1 MSAMKVMRFVAG
13 AAGVLLVAGAAG
25 PGAAAVT
32 TEDSGDVQATVRK
45 TVLQTGSA
53 TGEIATSRMYTQI
66 SAVGNGTKTVVVPV
80 GTTSNR
86 NLNEFGAFPMEGES
100 MVVDLS
106 VSDGVG
112 VEERTLTDA
121 DIAPMEVSVKVMLD
135 GVEVAPADLVG
146 KSGVVDVEYTVRNTT
161 AKTGPVTYTD
171 VEGKEIT
178 EDIET
183 ADPFAGSLDVILPQ
197 GFNEVTAPGATIAGN
212 GQNETQLGYTF
223 VLFPPLGSAEVKVGY
238 QSRVTNGQMP
248 AAEFAFLPIV
258 PFDNSTIAGTTEAYK
273 GGASTGAAIFG
284 AGQQIGDN
292 LLKLQE
298 GAGKLVAGLGQLS
311 AGATQLSDG
320 LVNTAAPGSAALAD
334 GANQVADGLNQ
345 LNDNVPA
352 LEEGVSDL
360 NAGAQ
365 QLNGGAEQVSD
376 GNAELAAGIAAL
388 NSGINLLSQGVAALP
403 TSIQS
408 NAGYKQLQGP

>member
-112 VEERTLTDA
+112 VEQRTLTDA

-161 AKTGPVTYTD
+161 AKTGPVTFTD

-178 EDIET
+178 EDVET
-183 ADPFAGSLDVILPQ
+183 ADPFAGSLDVVLPQ

-238 QSRVTNGQMP
+238 QSRVTNGSD
-248 AAEFAFLPIV
+248 AGSRVRV
-258 PFDNSTIAGTTEAYK
+258 PSDRARSTTAPSPGRPRPTRVVPRPVPRSSVPVSRSVRTCSSSRRAR
-273 GGASTGAAIFG
+273 ASWSR
-284 AGQQIGDN
+284 
-292 LLKLQE
+292 
-298 GAGKLVAGLGQLS
+298 VW
-311 AGATQLSDG
+311 
-320 LVNTAAPGSAALAD
+320 VNCR
-334 GANQVADGLNQ
+334 Q
-345 LNDNVPA
+345 VPA
-352 LEEGVSDL
+352 S
-360 NAGAQ
+360 
-365 QLNGGAEQVSD
+365 
-376 GNAELAAGIAAL
+376 
-388 NSGINLLSQGVAALP
+388 
-403 TSIQS
+403 
-408 NAGYKQLQGP
+408 